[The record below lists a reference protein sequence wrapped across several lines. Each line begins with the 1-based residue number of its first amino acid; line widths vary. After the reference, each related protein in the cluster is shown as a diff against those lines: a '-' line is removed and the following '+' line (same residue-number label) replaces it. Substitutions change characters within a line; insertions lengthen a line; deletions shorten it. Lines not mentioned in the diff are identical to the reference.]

1 MNDLFILASGSP
13 RRRQLLE
20 ALGIRFIVIKPEIDE
35 AQRPGEAPI
44 DYVRRLSVEKCAAA
58 SDRAVA
64 EHPQIAGGSTNVI
77 TLAADTIVIHA
88 GEVLGKPADA
98 AEARAML
105 RRLRGQAHTVCT
117 ALTVRCTSGS
127 DPLVQRTDHACTTV
141 IMRSYSDDEIEAYIA
156 TGDPFDKAGGYAI
169 QHEEFR
175 PAAAVEGSRSNV
187 VGLPLELLSD
197 LLAQIGRPLPTSLG
211 LEK

>member
-20 ALGIRFIVIKPEIDE
+20 ALGIRFIVVKPEIDE
-35 AQRPGEAPI
+35 TQRAGEVPLA
-44 DYVRRLSVEKCAAA
+44 YVRRLSVEKCAAA
-58 SDRAVA
+58 SARAAA
-64 EHPQIAGGSTNVI
+64 EHPQIAASGIDVV
-77 TLAADTIVIHA
+77 TLAADTVVIHD

-105 RRLRGQAHTVCT
+105 RRLRGGAHTVCT
-117 ALTVRCTSGS
+117 AITLRHSRRGEQLS
-127 DPLVQRTDHACTTV
+127 QLTDHACTTV
-141 IMRSYSDDEIEAYIA
+141 IMRGYSDAEIDAYIA

-169 QHEEFR
+169 QHEGFR

-187 VGLPLELLSD
+187 IGLPVELLSD
-197 LLAQIGRPLPTSLG
+197 LLAQIGLPLSTSLS